1 MDTSIFGLRF
11 KSNEALQPGA
21 ADLSAFLQSP
31 RVPGLPGT
39 HQDDLAVFQR
49 YCAIVEQFEAMR
61 YQSLGGQDMGERML
75 LSVLSHTRFFRP
87 ALRIAVEEYKY
98 YHHQLLQL
106 DLAKPETFIRSAE
119 SEMARLSPKKEDQH
133 KIARLQ
139 ELIDQ
144 RKNDLEALIHGRRML
159 TGELC
164 HIAVYVLDN
173 MVMVRQLCEDAVT
186 RLARLEAGGEKT
198 GQLIEDLKALF
209 KDEVRDYRQM
219 GKVTPEYLES
229 VKAEVAQLSQ
239 LLAQQVHEDIVAMN
253 GIYEGLRGHAEKNT
267 ALLGELIARAEKVR
281 KNDASRDIGP
291 FTDLECALIAL
302 ISDFQPDIKIPEQI
316 GAGVR
321 HEDLLRDKRR
331 EMLEHIFV
339 MLREQRKDSTW
350 TT

>member
-11 KSNEALQPGA
+11 KSNEALQPGT
-21 ADLSAFLQSP
+21 ADLSAFLRSP
-31 RVPGLPGT
+31 RGPGSPGT

-49 YCAIVEQFEAMR
+49 YCATVEQFETMP
-61 YQSLGGQDMGERML
+61 YQGLGSKDMGERML

-87 ALRIAVEEYKY
+87 ALRIAVEEYEY
-98 YHHQLLQL
+98 HHHQLLQL
-106 DLAKPETFIRSAE
+106 DFAKPETFIRSAE
-119 SEMARLSPKKEDQH
+119 SEMARLSPKKKEDQQ

-139 ELIDQ
+139 ELIGQ
-144 RKNDLEALIHGRRML
+144 RKNDLEALFRGRRML

-173 MVMVRQLCEDAVT
+173 IVMVRQLCEDAIA
-186 RLARLEAGGEKT
+186 RLARLQAGGEKT
-198 GQLIEDLKALF
+198 GRLIEDLKSYF

-219 GKVTPEYLES
+219 GMVTPEYLES

-239 LLAQQVHEDIVAMN
+239 LLARQVHEDIVAVN
-253 GIYEGLRGHAEKNT
+253 GIYEGLRGHAAKNT
-267 ALLGELIARAEKVR
+267 ALLGDLIARAEKVR
-281 KNDASRDIGP
+281 KSDASRETGP
-291 FTDLECALIAL
+291 FTDLERALIAL
-302 ISDFQPDIKIPEQI
+302 ISDFQPDIKPAEQI

-339 MLREQRKDSTW
+339 MLREQRNDRA
-350 TT
+350 